1 MILLLKL
8 IRESFL
14 FAFKAII
21 VNRVRT
27 ILSLLGITIGILSV
41 ILVLSIFGSLEKSI
55 RDSISELGNDVL
67 FIQKWPWSMGGEYPW
82 WKYLNRP
89 QSSVREMDEIQKRS
103 SAAESVAFMFNVRR
117 TVKYR
122 NNSIEN
128 TTAIAIS
135 YDYDKVLPLD
145 IQEGRYFTHSET
157 LAGRSVAIIGS
168 EIAENLFGN
177 ADPIG
182 KRVKIF
188 GNKVDVIGVLARQGE
203 GMFGN
208 STDEQI
214 YIPLNFARNFI
225 DTRYIETTMM
235 IKAKPNIT
243 NQELRDELTGI
254 MRSLRKIK
262 PGDENDFAINEV
274 SIINKG
280 LTEFFAGLA
289 TIGWI
294 IGGFSLLVGGF
305 GIANIMFVS
314 VRERTNIIGIQKA
327 IGAKKYFILLEFLFE
342 AVFLSLIGGI
352 VGLVF
357 VFLALQGLQN
367 VIGFDLV
374 LSQGNIVVAL
384 VISTIIGLVSGFVPA
399 LVASK
404 LNPVEAIRFGA

>member
-103 SAAESVAFMFNVRR
+103 SATESVAFMFNVRR

>member
-103 SAAESVAFMFNVRR
+103 SATESVAFMFNVRR

-262 PGDENDFAINEV
+262 PGDENDFAINKV